1 VSKNHDPIDALLV
14 EAQLHGGQLDPALQQ
29 LLKSFADRLERLE
42 RATWPEEATTAKQRR
57 KTLGVG
63 MSLAEVEAFRKA
75 SKIAEPKILEK
86 ETKYLDITDLVPD
99 PKAKPIP
106 G

>member
-1 VSKNHDPIDALLV
+1 MSDEKGNPVDALLLEV
-14 EAQLHGGQLDPALQQ
+14 SLYEGEVGPASRILFG
-29 LLKSFADRLERLE
+29 LILERLKRLE
-42 RATWPEEATTAKQRR
+42 EKAFPEEAVTAKQRR

-75 SKIAEPKILEK
+75 SKIAEPEILEK

-99 PKAKPIP
+99 PKAKP
-106 G
+106 